1 MNLVCSLKGEKRVA
15 GIDPYSIDS
24 MSYRLHTFRIIQDS
38 RNYFNE
44 PFPHV
49 GKGEWDGDLGIEEDE
64 NID

>member
-1 MNLVCSLKGEKRVA
+1 VA